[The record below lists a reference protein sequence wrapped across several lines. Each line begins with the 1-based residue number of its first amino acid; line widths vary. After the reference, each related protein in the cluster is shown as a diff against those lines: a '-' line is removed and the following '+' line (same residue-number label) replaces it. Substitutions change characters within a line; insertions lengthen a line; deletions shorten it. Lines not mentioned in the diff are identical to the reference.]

1 MLPKICSS
9 PDLSQHTPFAAKTLN
24 LRLFYRGFLHYP
36 GTQLQWGA
44 RDTLECL
51 IQAIHGHL
59 VSIVAQIRDITQCV
73 ESANETLMIQNE
85 GRRLRKLIQLLE
97 NEMN

>member
-36 GTQLQWGA
+36 ATQLQWGA

-59 VSIVAQIRDITQCV
+59 VSIVAQIRDITQCGFNV
-73 ESANETLMIQNE
+73 FTDPH
-85 GRRLRKLIQLLE
+85 RRVLAYCCWRGLLLFTVVG
-97 NEMN
+97 